1 MRPWKSKAYRGYP
14 AAKKQSRHDVVHLKK
29 PALQSMSISQAKI
42 SSLLSL
48 ASYQGEETAWKVETY
63 LSVTISRTAPNLLVW
78 FNALAAIPSTASN
91 KQDTPYNSVQALG

>member
-14 AAKKQSRHDVVHLKK
+14 AAKKQSKHDVVHLKK
-29 PALQSMSISQAKI
+29 PTFEPQLGQPRVPLFFSFI
-42 SSLLSL
+42 
-48 ASYQGEETAWKVETY
+48 SYQAEENAWKVETH

-91 KQDTPYNSVQALG
+91 KQDTPYNSVQALGW